1 MQQNGVP
8 QTGLHAGIC
17 GDDAQESGH
26 VGMNH
31 AAALGN
37 APYPHLLPLNVNLQ
51 PRMMLCALLHSSMV
65 EQDSD
70 GPAVVTQAEDSCADM
85 AI

>member
-1 MQQNGVP
+1 MQQHGVP
-8 QTGLHAGIC
+8 QTGLHVGIC

-31 AAALGN
+31 AAALGD
-37 APYPHLLPLNVNLQ
+37 APYPDLLPLNVNLQ
-51 PRMMLCALLHSSMV
+51 PRMMLCALLHMV

-70 GPAVVTQAEDSCADM
+70 GPAMMMQAEDSRDDM